1 MGSGTTPLTINLTQR
16 YEKCAIILRGY
27 KRDSSGL
34 IVVSLWGESTCSVKT
49 AGDEAYEYAK
59 AVKNSLV
66 IVSEDRIKAIK
77 KAKELGAKVIFLDDG
92 FNKNMIKK
100 FDILIHQNFTNHFCL
115 PSGPYKEPIWLYN
128 QCDFLARENVDFT
141 REVHVQNPTEKMVLI
156 TAIANPKRL
165 DAFLPLRVEKF
176 YFPDHHS
183 FTKDEIEQILHKT
196 SATSILTTQKDLVK
210 LEEFGFNYSLLK
222 LTLHVDEKMVN
233 QISKYINSYK

>member
-1 MGSGTTPLTINLTQR
+1 M
-16 YEKCAIILRGY
+16 
-27 KRDSSGL
+27 
-34 IVVSLWGESTCSVKT
+34 
-49 AGDEAYEYAK
+49 
-59 AVKNSLV
+59 
-66 IVSEDRIKAIK
+66 
-77 KAKELGAKVIFLDDG
+77 
-92 FNKNMIKK
+92 
-100 FDILIHQNFTNHFCL
+100 
-115 PSGPYKEPIWLYN
+115 
-128 QCDFLARENVDFT
+128 
-141 REVHVQNPTEKMVLI
+141 QNPTEKMELI